1 MTVLPDTIARCRT
14 LLAESVERNIGDSIM
29 FSGGLDTTIIAHLS
43 VIAGA
48 KPDCYTVAF
57 TEADAPDIP
66 FARSVARKLGLE
78 WNLLKLTPELLE
90 KELPQVIRV
99 LKTFDPMEVRNS
111 VVVYHG
117 LLSAREEGFSKAMT
131 GDAADELFAGYSF
144 SFNLSSEE
152 LMDKL
157 RALWSVMHFSS
168 GPMAAELNISAS
180 LPYLDPAVAAFTET
194 LNPSDLV
201 GVKEGKKFGKLIL
214 RQAFEEMI
222 GSEVAWRVKTPIEYG
237 SGTTH
242 LPRFYEAR
250 VPDEA
255 FKEGVSDAMSK
266 DGVKIRDKE
275 HLQYY
280 SFYRSLFPPP
290 SATAT
295 TGCRCPDCGGDVRPE
310 SRFCTT
316 CGSYP
321 IAPVITS

>member
-1 MTVLPDTIARCRT
+1 MTVPPGTVARCRT
-14 LLAESVERNIGDSIM
+14 LLMESVERNMGDSIM
-29 FSGGLDTTIIAHLS
+29 FSGGLDTTIMAHLS

-48 KPDCYTVAF
+48 KPACYTVAF

-78 WNLLKLTPELLE
+78 WNLLRLTPEMLNE
-90 KELPQVIRV
+90 ELPQVIRI
-99 LKTFDPMEVRNS
+99 LKTFDPMEVRNG
-111 VVVYHG
+111 VAVYHG
-117 LLSAREEGFSKAMT
+117 LLAAREEGFSKAMT

-144 SFNLSSEE
+144 SFNLRSEE

-157 RALWSVMHFSS
+157 RALWRVMHFSS
-168 GPMAAELNISAS
+168 GPMAAGLSMSAS
-180 LPYLDPAVAAFTET
+180 LPFLDPAVAAFAAT
-194 LNPSDLV
+194 LGPSDLV
-201 GVKEGKKFGKLIL
+201 GVHDSKKFGKLIL
-214 RQAFEEMI
+214 REAFEEMI

-250 VPDEA
+250 VSDEA
-255 FKEGVSDAMSK
+255 FRAGVSSSMAK

-280 SFYRSLFPPP
+280 SFYRSIFLPP

-295 TGCRCPDCGGDVRPE
+295 TRCRCPDCGGDVRPE